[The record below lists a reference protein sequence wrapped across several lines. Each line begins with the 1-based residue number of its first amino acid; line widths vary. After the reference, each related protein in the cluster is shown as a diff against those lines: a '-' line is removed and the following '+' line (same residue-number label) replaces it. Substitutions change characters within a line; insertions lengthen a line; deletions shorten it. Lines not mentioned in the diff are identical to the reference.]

1 MSLSKNLINQFVKV
15 VNYEKKESKESTVN
29 GTYKLIDGVKY
40 VQIDGSDIWTPVNS
54 MVQADDGDRVKV
66 SIKDHNATITG
77 NITNPSAGSSSV
89 QDLKDT
95 VDDHG
100 NTIKQI
106 NNSIEQQGNSII
118 QIDNSIKQ
126 VENTI
131 LQYDNTINQ
140 QNNKIQQFENTIN
153 QQNNTIEQIGNDI
166 SQVGDQIESM
176 NNTIISQGNTIT
188 QHDNMIT
195 QQNNKIEQQGNII
208 TQHGTTLETFDSD
221 IKILNSAFVIKDGV
235 LTGLNKVIIDDL
247 ETNSLNAK
255 YANIDFSNIK
265 IAAIEKLFTDSGI
278 IKDLI
283 VSEGKITGELVGVTI
298 KGDLI
303 EGNTIK
309 ADRLVVKG
317 ENGLYYKLNLDSLGE
332 VTVSSDEK
340 YQNGLDGSVIIAKSI
355 TAEKVAVNDLVA
367 FDATI
372 GGFNIT
378 NNSIYSGAKN
388 SADNTTRGIY
398 MDKTGQFSIGDSN
411 NFLRYILDPNKRTY
425 KLEISA
431 RSIVFG
437 ASNQNIEEVINDIQ
451 ETTKKAVKT
460 VNVLYA
466 LSDSSTEAPS
476 TGWSAVAP
484 NWTENKYMW
493 QKTVITYIDDE
504 VLESNPTCIQGA
516 KGDKGEIYKKASGNY
531 LTLTESGSHKIK
543 YLDIIGGSRQE
554 VEEGINKAIIPDRE
568 ETFNGMSINIKNGII
583 NITGKSSVTYT
594 SYRIIGSAELEAG
607 KTYYLRL
614 FGNKSGSASL
624 RNDTE
629 SVWFPDSEN
638 NENQFTPTV
647 GGTYN
652 IQLGFG
658 SGENQNWNA
667 RYSISE
673 TSNADWVEGKEQKPT
688 LENPSEVEAVGNNV
702 NIFNKYV
709 ATKGYYI
716 DSKGQVTA
724 FSTNV
729 FYASDYME
737 VLQSTQY
744 TYSNTTILTD
754 YAAKGA
760 FYDQNKNFIK
770 YFDIDNKTT
779 TITTPSNCKYIRM
792 SVRGE
797 DINAFRIE
805 KGSSITS
812 YQKNLKIVTNNK
824 NFLKFPDLNVTV
836 NGVNIQVT
844 NGNHFKITGTPTGI
858 VNKILYDYTYFKD
871 INKIA
876 YNRYPI
882 TISRNTDERLPF
894 ELNFAS
900 DKSNWYM
907 QIARDTVKQTKNVLD
922 NYFNRIAFYTGTL
935 QGELN
940 YEFDLQLEISNETTD
955 IIEAK
960 NNRYILPLQ
969 KPFYKL
975 YSESEYGTVYD
986 HFIIRDGK
994 RYEQHNIRKF
1004 NLSEFDW
1011 EVGAVQ
1017 PGTNV
1022 NTLRWNTVTPING
1035 LTIID
1040 KGALSNYFKNLAG
1053 NFYSTDE
1060 VSFRIEH
1067 NKICVRLPKTIAT
1080 TTSQVKQYF
1089 KNLEDNGRGCYVVVS
1104 QSEPELIECTEEQN
1118 NNLDSIMFYDDIT
1131 NIYADDELATMDLE
1145 YWTYYKGDNGNGIES
1160 TIITYQA
1167 SLDGTTIP
1175 NGEWSSSIPTVA
1187 AGSYLWTKTLITYTD
1202 GSTTSSYAVGKMGDT
1217 GADGKGIKSA
1227 VTTYQIAANGTTI
1240 PKGEWSPNP
1249 PATTAE
1255 KPYLWSRTVTT
1266 YTDESTS
1273 EAYAVGSTPEGINIG
1288 SRNFLRN
1295 SSFSKSLDMTNMT
1308 RQTCNN
1314 ITTIEIKDNVGHL
1327 VTPNSGN
1334 SNNGII
1340 WYWPT
1345 KTQPDDINFGDVL
1358 TFSVDIKSNKK
1369 DITNKPFISI
1379 HSNFTETGNWWYGT
1393 GNKTISK
1400 TIDITTEW
1408 KRFYVTLNIP
1418 DKDESFDEFI
1428 LGVAIH
1434 GNINNDLYFRNFKLE
1449 KGNKATDWTPAPED
1463 IDDSID
1469 SVQSSANQAQTIA
1482 NNAQTIAESASSKIE
1497 ILSNTISNL
1506 ITDENGGSLMTQ
1518 GPNGWTFNMSS
1529 ISSNLDTIKES
1540 INNIEHNNAETNNVL
1555 NNLSDLIDSVA
1566 DKTAYITMSTDD
1578 EGNPC
1583 IELGKA
1589 DNLFKVRITNT
1600 AIDFMEG
1607 STKIAYVNNSTFY
1620 TNKIIVKSE
1629 LQIGEGPGFVWRTR
1643 ENGNMGLVSIS

>member
-188 QHDNMIT
+188 QHDNL
-195 QQNNKIEQQGNII
+195 IEQQGNII
-208 TQHGTTLETFDSD
+208 SQQGNTIIQQGTTLETFNSQ
-221 IKILNSAFVIKDGV
+221 IKILNSGFKIEDGV
-235 LTGLNKVIIDDL
+235 LTGLSDIIVEKLKTD
-247 ETNSLNAK
+247 SLDAT
-255 YANIDFSNIK
+255 YANIDFTNINYAAVKK
-265 IAAIEKLFTDSGI
+265 IFTESGI
-278 IKDLI
+278 IKDL
-283 VSEGKITGELVGVTI
+283 VVEEGNITGELVGVTI

-303 EGNTIK
+303 EANTLR
-309 ADRLVVKG
+309 ADALVVKG
-317 ENGLYYKLNLDSLGE
+317 ENGLYYKLNVDALGE
-332 VTVSSDEK
+332 TTASSDEK
-340 YQNGLDGSVIIAKSI
+340 YQNGLDGSVIVANSI
-355 TAEKVAVNDLVA
+355 TAEKISVSDLVA

-378 NNSIYSGAKN
+378 ENSIYSGVKDSVN
-388 SADNTTRGIY
+388 NTTRGIY
-398 MDKTGQFSIGDSN
+398 FNNNGEFAVGDAR
-411 NFLRYILDPNKRTY
+411 NFMKYFYDGTDRVY
-425 KLEISA
+425 KLQISA
-431 RSIVFG
+431 GSIIMG
-437 ASNQNIEEVINDIQ
+437 GSSETIEETI
-451 ETTKKAVKT
+451 AKT
-460 VNVLYA
+460 IKEVQILYA
-466 LSDSSTEAPS
+466 LSDSETIPPDD
-476 TGWSAVAP
+476 GWSIIAP
-484 NWTENKYMW
+484 EWQEDKYMW
-493 QKTVITYIDDE
+493 QKTKVIYVDE
-504 VLESNPTCIQGA
+504 TTDESSPTCIQGA

-554 VEEGINKAIIPDRE
+554 VEDGKNKAIIPDRE
-568 ETFNGMSINIKNGII
+568 KTFNGMSINIKNGII

-594 SYRIIGSAELEAG
+594 SYHIVGSAELEAG

-673 TSNADWVEGKEQKPT
+673 TSNADWVEGKEPKPT
-688 LENPSEVEAVGNNV
+688 LENPSEVEAVGDNV
-702 NIFNKYV
+702 NIFNKYT

-779 TITTPSNCKYIRM
+779 TIATPSNCKYIRM

-797 DINAFRIE
+797 DINTFRIE
-805 KGSSITS
+805 KGLSITS
-812 YQKNLKIVTNNK
+812 YQKNLKIITSNK
-824 NFLKFPDLNVTV
+824 NLLDFGYDSIANITFYKNRITMKDTNSYNYCENFNLKN
-836 NGVNIQVT
+836 
-844 NGNHFKITGTPTGI
+844 
-858 VNKILYDYTYFKD
+858 NKIL
-871 INKIA
+871 
-876 YNRYPI
+876 
-882 TISRNTDERLPF
+882 SG
-894 ELNFAS
+894 
-900 DKSNWYM
+900 
-907 QIARDTVKQTKNVLD
+907 KNVTFTYITNGIVTGD
-922 NYFNRIAFYTGTL
+922 NYIDLIFSTNKRSYIMQHSYNKNHGEYINDIFSKTILFAEDEYLTACNVWTAGTTCDLTVDVQIEIANKSTDYIDH
-935 QGELN
+935 Q
-940 YEFDLQLEISNETTD
+940 SNEYN
-955 IIEAK
+955 I
-960 NNRYILPLQ
+960 PLQ

-1011 EVGAVQ
+1011 EAGAVQ

-1022 NTLRWNTVTPING
+1022 NTLRWNTATSING

-1118 NNLDSIMFYDDIT
+1118 NNLDNIMFYDDIT

-1145 YWTYYKGDNGNGIES
+1145 YWTYYKGDN
-1160 TIITYQA
+1160 
-1167 SLDGTTIP
+1167 
-1175 NGEWSSSIPTVA
+1175 
-1187 AGSYLWTKTLITYTD
+1187 
-1202 GSTTSSYAVGKMGDT
+1202 
-1217 GADGKGIKSA
+1217 GKGIKSA

-1295 SSFSKSLDMTNMT
+1295 SSFSKSVDMTNMT

-1334 SNNGII
+1334 SNNGIV
-1340 WYWPT
+1340 WYWPS

-1358 TFSVDIKSNKK
+1358 TFSVDIKSNKEN
-1369 DITNKPFISI
+1369 ITNKPFISI
-1379 HSNFTETGNWWYGT
+1379 HSNFTETGKWWYGT

-1400 TIDITTEW
+1400 TIDVTTEW

-1428 LGVAIH
+1428 IGVAIH
-1434 GNINNDLYFRNFKLE
+1434 GSINNDLYFRNFKLE
-1449 KGNKATDWTPAPED
+1449 KGNKATDWSPAPED

-1469 SVQSSANQAQTIA
+1469 SVQSSANQAQTVA
-1482 NNAQTIAESASSKIE
+1482 NNAQTIAKTASSKVE

-1540 INNIEHNNAETNNVL
+1540 INDMEHNNAETNNAL

>member
-29 GTYKLIDGVKY
+29 GTYKVIDGVKY

-188 QHDNMIT
+188 QHDNL
-195 QQNNKIEQQGNII
+195 IEQQGNII
-208 TQHGTTLETFDSD
+208 SQQGNTIIQQGTTLETFNSQ
-221 IKILNSAFVIKDGV
+221 IKIINSGFKIEDGV
-235 LTGLNKVIIDDL
+235 LTGLSDIIVEKLKTD
-247 ETNSLNAK
+247 SLDAT
-255 YANIDFSNIK
+255 YANIDFTNINYAAVKK
-265 IAAIEKLFTDSGI
+265 IFTESGI
-278 IKDLI
+278 IKDL
-283 VSEGKITGELVGVTI
+283 VVEEGNITGELVGVTI

-303 EGNTIK
+303 EANTLR
-309 ADRLVVKG
+309 ADALVVKG
-317 ENGLYYKLNLDSLGE
+317 ENGLYYKLNVDALGE
-332 VTVSSDEK
+332 TTASSDEK
-340 YQNGLDGSVIIAKSI
+340 YQNGLDGSVIVANSI
-355 TAEKVAVNDLVA
+355 TAEKISVSDLVA

-378 NNSIYSGAKN
+378 ENSIYSGVKDSVN
-388 SADNTTRGIY
+388 NTTRGIY
-398 MDKTGQFSIGDSN
+398 FNNNGEFAVGDAR
-411 NFLRYILDPNKRTY
+411 NFMKYFYDGTDRVY
-425 KLEISA
+425 KLQISA
-431 RSIVFG
+431 GSIIMG
-437 ASNQNIEEVINDIQ
+437 GSSETIEETI
-451 ETTKKAVKT
+451 AKT
-460 VNVLYA
+460 IKEVQILYA
-466 LSDSSTEAPS
+466 LSDSETIPPDD
-476 TGWSAVAP
+476 GWSIIAP
-484 NWTENKYMW
+484 EWQEDKYMW
-493 QKTVITYIDDE
+493 QKTKVIYVDE
-504 VLESNPTCIQGA
+504 TTDESSPTCIQGA

-554 VEEGINKAIIPDRE
+554 VEDGKNKAIIPDRE
-568 ETFNGMSINIKNGII
+568 KTFNGMSINIKNGII

-594 SYRIIGSAELEAG
+594 SYHIVGSAELEAG

-673 TSNADWVEGKEQKPT
+673 TSNADWVEGKEPKPT
-688 LENPSEVEAVGNNV
+688 LENPSEVEAVGDNV
-702 NIFNKYV
+702 NIFNKYT

-779 TITTPSNCKYIRM
+779 TIATPSNCKYIRM

-797 DINAFRIE
+797 DINTFRIE
-805 KGSSITS
+805 KGLSITS
-812 YQKNLKIVTNNK
+812 YQKNLKIITSNK
-824 NFLKFPDLNVTV
+824 NLLDFGYDSIANITFYKNRITMKDTNSYNYCENFNLKN
-836 NGVNIQVT
+836 
-844 NGNHFKITGTPTGI
+844 
-858 VNKILYDYTYFKD
+858 NKIL
-871 INKIA
+871 
-876 YNRYPI
+876 
-882 TISRNTDERLPF
+882 SG
-894 ELNFAS
+894 
-900 DKSNWYM
+900 
-907 QIARDTVKQTKNVLD
+907 KNVTFTYITNGIVTGD
-922 NYFNRIAFYTGTL
+922 NYIDLIFSTNKRSYIMQHSYNKNHGEYINDIFSKTILFAEDEYLTACNVWTAGTTCDLTVDVQIEIANKSTDYIDH
-935 QGELN
+935 Q
-940 YEFDLQLEISNETTD
+940 SNEYN
-955 IIEAK
+955 I
-960 NNRYILPLQ
+960 PLQ

-1011 EVGAVQ
+1011 EAGAVQ

-1022 NTLRWNTVTPING
+1022 NTLRWNTATSING

-1118 NNLDSIMFYDDIT
+1118 NNLDNIMFYDDIT

-1145 YWTYYKGDNGNGIES
+1145 YWTYYKGDN
-1160 TIITYQA
+1160 
-1167 SLDGTTIP
+1167 
-1175 NGEWSSSIPTVA
+1175 
-1187 AGSYLWTKTLITYTD
+1187 
-1202 GSTTSSYAVGKMGDT
+1202 
-1217 GADGKGIKSA
+1217 GKGIKSA

-1295 SSFSKSLDMTNMT
+1295 SSFSKSVDMTNMT

-1334 SNNGII
+1334 SNNGIV
-1340 WYWPT
+1340 WYWPS

-1358 TFSVDIKSNKK
+1358 TFSVDIKSNKEN
-1369 DITNKPFISI
+1369 ITNKPFISI
-1379 HSNFTETGNWWYGT
+1379 HSNFTETGKWWYGT

-1400 TIDITTEW
+1400 TIDVTTEW

-1428 LGVAIH
+1428 IGVAIH
-1434 GNINNDLYFRNFKLE
+1434 GSINNDLYFRNFKLE
-1449 KGNKATDWTPAPED
+1449 KGNKATDWSPAPED

-1469 SVQSSANQAQTIA
+1469 SVQSSANQAQTVA
-1482 NNAQTIAESASSKIE
+1482 NNAQTIAKTASSKVE

-1540 INNIEHNNAETNNVL
+1540 INDMEHNNAETNNAL

>member
-77 NITNPSAGSSSV
+77 NITNPSASSTSV
-89 QDLKDT
+89 QNIKDT
-95 VDDHG
+95 VDDNG

-106 NNSIEQQGNSII
+106 NNSIQQQNNSII
-118 QIDNSIKQ
+118 QLNNSIKQ

-131 LQYDNTINQ
+131 FQYDNTIQQ
-140 QNNKIQQFENTIN
+140 QNNKIQQFNNEIIQQNDKIN
-153 QQNNTIEQIGNDI
+153 SMNNDIVQHSNQIKSINNTITQQNDDI
-166 SQVGDQIESM
+166 TSMNNNITSM
-176 NNTIISQGNTIT
+176 NNTIIQQGNTIKQYGT
-188 QHDNMIT
+188 DIHTFNS
-195 QQNNKIEQQGNII
+195 KIQ
-208 TQHGTTLETFDSD
+208 
-221 IKILNSAFVIKDGV
+221 ILNSGFKIEDGV
-235 LTGLNKVIIDDL
+235 LTGLSDIIVEKLKTD
-247 ETNSLNAK
+247 SLDAT
-255 YANIDFSNIK
+255 YANIDFTNINYAAVKK
-265 IAAIEKLFTDSGI
+265 IFTESGI
-278 IKDLI
+278 IKDL
-283 VSEGKITGELVGVTI
+283 VVEEGNITGELVGVTI

-303 EGNTIK
+303 EANTLR
-309 ADRLVVKG
+309 ADALVVKG
-317 ENGLYYKLNLDSLGE
+317 ENGLYYKLNVDALGE
-332 VTVSSDEK
+332 TTASSDEK
-340 YQNGLDGSVIIAKSI
+340 YQNGLDGSVIVANSI
-355 TAEKVAVNDLVA
+355 TAEKISVSDLVA

-378 NNSIYSGAKN
+378 ENSIYSGVKDSVN
-388 SADNTTRGIY
+388 NTTRGIY
-398 MDKTGQFSIGDSN
+398 FNNNGEFAVGDAR
-411 NFLRYILDPNKRTY
+411 NFMKYFYDGTDRVY
-425 KLEISA
+425 KLQISA
-431 RSIVFG
+431 GSIIMG
-437 ASNQNIEEVINDIQ
+437 GSSETIEETI
-451 ETTKKAVKT
+451 AKT
-460 VNVLYA
+460 IKEVQILYA
-466 LSDSSTEAPS
+466 LSDSETIPPDD
-476 TGWSAVAP
+476 GWSIIAP
-484 NWTENKYMW
+484 EWQEDKYMW
-493 QKTVITYIDDE
+493 QKTKVIYVDE
-504 VLESNPTCIQGA
+504 TTDESSPTCIQGA

-554 VEEGINKAIIPDRE
+554 VEDGKNKAIIPDRE
-568 ETFNGMSINIKNGII
+568 KTFNGMSINIKNGII

-594 SYRIIGSAELEAG
+594 SYRIVGSAELEAG

-673 TSNADWVEGKEQKPT
+673 TSNADWVEGKEPKPT
-688 LENPSEVEAVGNNV
+688 LENPSEVEAVGDNV
-702 NIFNKYV
+702 NIFNKYT

-779 TITTPSNCKYIRM
+779 TIATPSNCKYIRM

-797 DINAFRIE
+797 DINTFRIE
-805 KGSSITS
+805 KGLSITS
-812 YQKNLKIVTNNK
+812 YQKNLKIITSNK
-824 NFLKFPDLNVTV
+824 NLLDFGYDSIANITFYKNRITMKDTNSYNYCENFNLKN
-836 NGVNIQVT
+836 
-844 NGNHFKITGTPTGI
+844 
-858 VNKILYDYTYFKD
+858 NKIL
-871 INKIA
+871 
-876 YNRYPI
+876 
-882 TISRNTDERLPF
+882 SG
-894 ELNFAS
+894 
-900 DKSNWYM
+900 
-907 QIARDTVKQTKNVLD
+907 KNVTFTYITNGIVTGD
-922 NYFNRIAFYTGTL
+922 NYIDLIFSTNKRSYIMQHSYNKNHGEYINDIFSKTILFAEDEYLTACNVWTAGTTCDLTVDVQIEIANKSTDYIDH
-935 QGELN
+935 Q
-940 YEFDLQLEISNETTD
+940 SNEYN
-955 IIEAK
+955 I
-960 NNRYILPLQ
+960 PLQ

-1011 EVGAVQ
+1011 EAGAVQ

-1022 NTLRWNTVTPING
+1022 NTLRWNTATSING

-1118 NNLDSIMFYDDIT
+1118 NNLDNIMFYDDIT

-1145 YWTYYKGDNGNGIES
+1145 YWTYYKGDN
-1160 TIITYQA
+1160 
-1167 SLDGTTIP
+1167 
-1175 NGEWSSSIPTVA
+1175 
-1187 AGSYLWTKTLITYTD
+1187 
-1202 GSTTSSYAVGKMGDT
+1202 
-1217 GADGKGIKSA
+1217 GKGIKSA

-1295 SSFSKSLDMTNMT
+1295 SSFSKSVDMTNMT

-1334 SNNGII
+1334 SNNGIV
-1340 WYWPT
+1340 WYWPS

-1358 TFSVDIKSNKK
+1358 TFSVDIKSNKEN
-1369 DITNKPFISI
+1369 ITNKPFISI
-1379 HSNFTETGNWWYGT
+1379 HSNFTETGKWWYGT

-1400 TIDITTEW
+1400 TIDVTTEW

-1428 LGVAIH
+1428 IGVAIH
-1434 GNINNDLYFRNFKLE
+1434 GSINNDLYFRNFKLE
-1449 KGNKATDWTPAPED
+1449 KGNKATDWSPAPED

-1469 SVQSSANQAQTIA
+1469 SVQSSANQAQTVA
-1482 NNAQTIAESASSKIE
+1482 NNAQTIAKTASSKVE

-1540 INNIEHNNAETNNVL
+1540 INDMEHNNAETNNAL

>member
-106 NNSIEQQGNSII
+106 NNSIEQQENSII

-309 ADRLVVKG
+309 ADKLVVKG

-378 NNSIYSGAKN
+378 DNSIYSGAKN

-411 NFLRYILDPNKRTY
+411 NFLRYILDSNKRTY

-476 TGWSAVAP
+476 TGWSAIAP

-504 VLESNPTCIQGA
+504 VLESDPTCIQGA

-543 YLDIIGGSRQE
+543 YLDIIGGSKQE
-554 VEEGINKAIIPDRE
+554 TREGYNLAKYNTKVDKNTLNFDIGDIKDQQVYTLYLYIPKGTISFNLKNKNNATTILTDWNKTGKVIKTFTANQDDILH
-568 ETFNGMSINIKNGII
+568 FNGFDGSSDYNGI
-583 NITGKSSVTYT
+583 
-594 SYRIIGSAELEAG
+594 
-607 KTYYLRL
+607 
-614 FGNKSGSASL
+614 
-624 RNDTE
+624 TE
-629 SVWFPDSEN
+629 IMLLK
-638 NENQFTPTV
+638 
-647 GGTYN
+647 GTY
-652 IQLGFG
+652 
-658 SGENQNWNA
+658 
-667 RYSISE
+667 
-673 TSNADWVEGKEQKPT
+673 T
-688 LENPSEVEAVGNNV
+688 LENLPAFEEYGKMPSLDYISEVESIGNDI

-797 DINAFRIE
+797 DINTFRIE
-805 KGSSITS
+805 KGLSTTS
-812 YQKNLKIVTNNK
+812 YQKNLKIITSNK
-824 NFLKFPDLNVTV
+824 NLLDFGYDSIANITFYKNRVTMKDTNSYNYCENFSLKN
-836 NGVNIQVT
+836 
-844 NGNHFKITGTPTGI
+844 
-858 VNKILYDYTYFKD
+858 NKIL
-871 INKIA
+871 
-876 YNRYPI
+876 
-882 TISRNTDERLPF
+882 SG
-894 ELNFAS
+894 
-900 DKSNWYM
+900 
-907 QIARDTVKQTKNVLD
+907 KNVTFTYITNGVVTGD
-922 NYFNRIAFYTGTL
+922 NYIDLIFNTNKRSYIMQHSCNKDHGEYINDIFSKTILFAEDEYLTACNVWTAGTTCDLTVDVQIEIANKSTDYIDH
-935 QGELN
+935 QG
-940 YEFDLQLEISNETTD
+940 NEYN
-955 IIEAK
+955 I
-960 NNRYILPLQ
+960 PLQ

-975 YSESEYGTVYD
+975 YSESEYGTIYD
-986 HFIIRDGK
+986 HFIIRDEK

-1011 EVGAVQ
+1011 EAGAVQ
-1017 PGTNV
+1017 SGTNV
-1022 NTLRWNTVTPING
+1022 NTLRWNTATSING

-1053 NFYSTDE
+1053 KFYSTDE
-1060 VSFRIEH
+1060 ISFRIEH
-1067 NKICVRLPKTIAT
+1067 NRICVRLPKTIAT

-1118 NNLDSIMFYDDIT
+1118 NNLDNIMFYDDIT
-1131 NIYADDELATMDLE
+1131 NIYIDNELATMDLE

-1160 TIITYQA
+1160 TVITYQA

-1175 NGEWSSSIPTVA
+1175 EGEWSPSIPTVA

-1327 VTPNSGN
+1327 VTPNSGYP
-1334 SNNGII
+1334 NNGIV
-1340 WYWPT
+1340 WFWPS

-1358 TFSVDIKSNKK
+1358 TFSVDIKSNKE

-1379 HSNFTETGNWWYGT
+1379 HSNFIETGKWWYGT
-1393 GNKTISK
+1393 GHKTISK
-1400 TIDITTEW
+1400 IIDVTTEW

-1428 LGVAIH
+1428 IGVAIH
-1434 GNINNDLYFRNFKLE
+1434 GSINNDLYFRNFKLE
-1449 KGNKATDWTPAPED
+1449 KGNKATDWSPAPED

-1482 NNAQTIAESASSKIE
+1482 NNAQTIAETARSKIE

>member
-1 MSLSKNLINQFVKV
+1 MATTKNGIYYPNDGTKPADILSDMKKMAESIDENIQDNKYDPTTSNKDITDLKKA
-15 VNYEKKESKESTVN
+15 VNDIKKEQTTQNDNIEKNTAEITALQEEN
-29 GTYKLIDGVKY
+29 ANLRAQIPTGTAAGEEISLQD
-40 VQIDGSDIWTPVNS
+40 
-54 MVQADDGDRVKV
+54 
-66 SIKDHNATITG
+66 
-77 NITNPSAGSSSV
+77 SAKME
-89 QDLKDT
+89 L
-95 VDDHG
+95 VDFG
-100 NTIKQI
+100 L
-106 NNSIEQQGNSII
+106 QGNS
-118 QIDNSIKQ
+118 KQ
-126 VENTI
+126 EVN
-131 LQYDNTINQ
+131 
-140 QNNKIQQFENTIN
+140 
-153 QQNNTIEQIGNDI
+153 
-166 SQVGDQIESM
+166 
-176 NNTIISQGNTIT
+176 
-188 QHDNMIT
+188 
-195 QQNNKIEQQGNII
+195 
-208 TQHGTTLETFDSD
+208 
-221 IKILNSAFVIKDGV
+221 
-235 LTGLNKVIIDDL
+235 
-247 ETNSLNAK
+247 
-255 YANIDFSNIK
+255 
-265 IAAIEKLFTDSGI
+265 
-278 IKDLI
+278 
-283 VSEGKITGELVGVTI
+283 EGK
-298 KGDLI
+298 
-303 EGNTIK
+303 
-309 ADRLVVKG
+309 
-317 ENGLYYKLNLDSLGE
+317 
-332 VTVSSDEK
+332 
-340 YQNGLDGSVIIAKSI
+340 
-355 TAEKVAVNDLVA
+355 
-367 FDATI
+367 
-372 GGFNIT
+372 
-378 NNSIYSGAKN
+378 
-388 SADNTTRGIY
+388 
-398 MDKTGQFSIGDSN
+398 
-411 NFLRYILDPNKRTY
+411 
-425 KLEISA
+425 
-431 RSIVFG
+431 
-437 ASNQNIEEVINDIQ
+437 
-451 ETTKKAVKT
+451 
-460 VNVLYA
+460 
-466 LSDSSTEAPS
+466 
-476 TGWSAVAP
+476 
-484 NWTENKYMW
+484 
-493 QKTVITYIDDE
+493 
-504 VLESNPTCIQGA
+504 
-516 KGDKGEIYKKASGNY
+516 
-531 LTLTESGSHKIK
+531 
-543 YLDIIGGSRQE
+543 
-554 VEEGINKAIIPDRE
+554 NKAIIPDKE

-594 SYRIIGSAELEAG
+594 SYRIVGSAELEAG

-647 GGTYN
+647 GGIYN

-658 SGENQNWNA
+658 SGEKQNWNA

-688 LENPSEVEAVGNNV
+688 LENPSEVETVGNNV
-702 NIFNKYV
+702 NIFNKYL

-729 FYASDYME
+729 FYASDYMG

-744 TYSNTTILTD
+744 TYSNTTILTN

-797 DINAFRIE
+797 DINTFRIE
-805 KGSSITS
+805 KGSSMTS
-812 YQKNLKIVTNNK
+812 YQKNLKIVTSNK
-824 NFLKFPDLNVTV
+824 NLLDFGYDSIANITFYKNRVTMKDTNSYNYCENFNLKN
-836 NGVNIQVT
+836 
-844 NGNHFKITGTPTGI
+844 
-858 VNKILYDYTYFKD
+858 NKIL
-871 INKIA
+871 
-876 YNRYPI
+876 
-882 TISRNTDERLPF
+882 SG
-894 ELNFAS
+894 
-900 DKSNWYM
+900 
-907 QIARDTVKQTKNVLD
+907 KNVTFTYITNGIVTGDKYIDLIFHTNKRSYIMQHNCNKD
-922 NYFNRIAFYTGTL
+922 HGEYINDIFSKTILFAEDEYLTACNVWTAGTTCDLTVDVQIEIANKSTDYIDH
-935 QGELN
+935 QG
-940 YEFDLQLEISNETTD
+940 NEYN
-955 IIEAK
+955 I
-960 NNRYILPLQ
+960 PLQ

-1022 NTLRWNTVTPING
+1022 NTLRWNTTTSING

-1053 NFYSTDE
+1053 SFYSTDE

-1080 TTSQVKQYF
+1080 TISQVKQYF

-1118 NNLDSIMFYDDIT
+1118 NNLDNIMFYDDIT
-1131 NIYADDELATMDLE
+1131 NIYVDNELATMDLE

-1175 NGEWSSSIPTVA
+1175 NGEWSPSIPAVA

-1240 PKGEWSPNP
+1240 PKGKWNPSP

-1295 SSFSKSLDMTNMT
+1295 SSFSKSVDMTNMT

-1334 SNNGII
+1334 LNNGIV
-1340 WYWPT
+1340 WFWPS

-1358 TFSVDIKSNKK
+1358 TFSVDIKSNKE

-1379 HSNFTETGNWWYGT
+1379 HSNFTDTGNWWYGT

-1400 TIDITTEW
+1400 TIDVTTEW

-1428 LGVAIH
+1428 IGVAIH
-1434 GNINNDLYFRNFKLE
+1434 GSINNDLYFRNFKLE
-1449 KGNKATDWTPAPED
+1449 KGNKATDWSPAPED

-1482 NNAQTIAESASSKIE
+1482 NNAQTIAETASSKIE

-1529 ISSNLDTIKES
+1529 ISSNLDAIKES
-1540 INNIEHNNAETNNVL
+1540 INNMEHNNAKTNNVL